1 MKTSK
6 FREKK
11 HMQCGRRENL
21 KVDIRR
27 AIVGGKADRVDR
39 VLKDETLAAQV
50 TDNRLDFKED
60 ARQMASAFGQVIT
73 TNAVQEPGIC

>member
-1 MKTSK
+1 
-6 FREKK
+6 
-11 HMQCGRRENL
+11 MQCGRRENR

-27 AIVGGKADRVDR
+27 ATQVGGKGDRVDR

-60 ARQMASAFGQVIT
+60 ARQMANAFGQVIT